1 MSNIRQRGDK
11 WQARVTVDGE
21 TATKSFT
28 RRADAVKWCQH
39 QQVAMERGEYQKAP
53 QLVTLANAIE
63 RFEREILPTRRG
75 ANAEGYILKAWKTSP
90 LASRP
95 INSIKPADIAMARDK
110 RLQEVSSGSVRRYL
124 DTLSGVFTVAIRDWE
139 IAQSNPVRAIKRPAN
154 GRPRERRLL
163 VGELERIKAAS
174 GASPD
179 LETIIVLAT
188 ETAMRRSEILGLEWR
203 HIDLGKRLAHIPL
216 TKNGE
221 SRTVP
226 LTTTAAKAVSALP
239 RRIDGKVFQKNGTS
253 LSDAFQRAVRRAR
266 KAYEAERIADGAS
279 AAQIEQ
285 DTYLCGLRLH
295 DLRHERISAL
305 VEGGFNLIEV
315 AAVSGHKT
323 MQCLKRY
330 AHVRTEHLIGKL
342 DQLSAKV
349 AI

>member
-1 MSNIRQRGDK
+1 MSNIRQRGDR

-28 RRADAVKWCQH
+28 RRADALKWCQH
-39 QQVAMERGEYQKAP
+39 QRVAMESAGYQKAP
-53 QLVTLANAIE
+53 PVVTLAKAIE
-63 RFEREILPTRRG
+63 RFEREVLPTRRG
-75 ANAEGYILKAWKTSP
+75 ANAEGYILKAWKASP

-95 INSIKPADIAMARDK
+95 INSIKPADIAIARDK

-139 IAQSNPVRAIKRPAN
+139 IALSNPVRAIKKPAN

-163 VGELERIKAAS
+163 QGELERIKAAAV
-174 GASPD
+174 ASPD
-179 LETIIVLAT
+179 LVTIITLAT
-188 ETAMRRSEILGLEWR
+188 ESAMRRSEILGLEWR
-203 HIDLGKRLAHIPL
+203 HIDLAKRLAHIPL

-226 LTTTAAKAVSALP
+226 LTTTAVKALSAIP
-239 RRIDGKVFQKNGTS
+239 RRLDGKVFKKNGTS

-266 KAYEAERIADGAS
+266 KTYEVERIAAGAT

-285 DTYLCGLRLH
+285 DNYLCAIRLH

-315 AAVSGHKT
+315 AAMSGHKT

-330 AHVRTEHLIGKL
+330 AHVRPAHLLEKL
-342 DQLSAKV
+342 DQMSA
-349 AI
+349 A